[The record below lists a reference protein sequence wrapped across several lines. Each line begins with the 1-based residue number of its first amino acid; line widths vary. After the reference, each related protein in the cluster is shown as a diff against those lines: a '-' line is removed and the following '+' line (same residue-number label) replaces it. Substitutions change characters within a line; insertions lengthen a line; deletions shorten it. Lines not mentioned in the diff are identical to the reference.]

1 LITGKIF
8 LWLDRSGSITTGSTL
23 VYDVPAPSIAISSSV
38 GTDATGA
45 NETLAYSVEVK
56 RQLSI
61 SSYVRTAS
69 GSFTACWMQ
78 NLAYS
83 NDGNLAA
90 YGNNGMNIQST
101 TGTDAASTGYSKQI
115 SYPITINSTYT
126 TNPSGNYTITATINR
141 GQSIKI
147 AGQPVFPSGL
157 QSFDVLPNIQGGFTQ
172 FQGSN
177 LYTTQ
182 NGSAVYEASPAAGIA
197 TSHGTT
203 AQDMVF
209 SGVELSSIS
218 PSFLFPS
225 IRGSQELYRRHVK
238 AVNSTLVEDD
248 ESLIGRPS
256 NIFSNPPQGAMPPS
270 RSHVAFGSQK
280 RVTGR
285 GRGGF

>member
-1 LITGKIF
+1 
-8 LWLDRSGSITTGSTL
+8 
-23 VYDVPAPSIAISSSV
+23 VPAPSIAVSASI

-45 NETLAYSVEVK
+45 NETLTYSVDVK

-69 GSFTACWMQ
+69 SSFSASWMQ

-83 NDGNLAA
+83 NDGELTA
-90 YGNNGMNIQST
+90 YGNNGVNVQST
-101 TGTDAASTGYSKQI
+101 TGTDAASAGYLRQI
-115 SYPITINSTYT
+115 SYPITVNSTYT
-126 TNPSGNYTITATINR
+126 TDTSGNYTITANLER

-157 QSFDVLPNIQGGFTQ
+157 QSFDVLPSIQRGFPQ

-182 NGSAVYEASPAAGIA
+182 NGSAVYQASPAAGIA
-197 TSHGTT
+197 TTYGTT

-209 SGVELSSIS
+209 SGIEVSSTS
-218 PSFLFPS
+218 PSFYFPS
-225 IRGSQELYRRHVK
+225 VRGSQELYHRYVK
-238 AVNSTLVEDD
+238 AVNSTLIEDD
-248 ESLIGRPS
+248 ESLIGRPFYTFIGS
-256 NIFSNPPQGAMPPS
+256 PQGDIPPS

-280 RVTGR
+280 RVMGR
-285 GRGGF
+285 GRGSF

>member
-1 LITGKIF
+1 LITGKVF
-8 LWLDRSGSITTGSTL
+8 LWLDRPGSITTGSTL
-23 VYDVPAPSIAISSSV
+23 IHNVHTPSIAVTSSV
-38 GTDATGA
+38 GIDAAGV
-45 NETLAYSVEVK
+45 NETLTYSVDVK

-61 SSYVRTAS
+61 TSHIHTAS
-69 GSFTACWMQ
+69 SSFTATWMQ

-83 NDGNLAA
+83 NDGDLTA
-90 YGNNGMNIQST
+90 YGNNGLNVQST
-101 TGTDAASTGYSKQI
+101 TGTDAASTGYSRQF
-115 SYPITINSTYT
+115 SYPITVNSTYT
-126 TNPSGNYTITATINR
+126 TDASGNYTITANLDR

-157 QSFDVLPNIQGGFTQ
+157 QSFNVLPSVQRGFPQ

-182 NGSAVYEASPAAGIA
+182 NGSAVYQASPAAGIA
-197 TSHGTT
+197 TSYGTT

-209 SGVELSSIS
+209 SGIEISSTY
-218 PSFLFPS
+218 PSFFFPS
-225 IRGSQELYRRHVK
+225 ISGSQELYHRYVK

-248 ESLIGRPS
+248 ESLIGRPFNNFIGPS
-256 NIFSNPPQGAMPPS
+256 PGVLPPS

-280 RVTGR
+280 RIMGR